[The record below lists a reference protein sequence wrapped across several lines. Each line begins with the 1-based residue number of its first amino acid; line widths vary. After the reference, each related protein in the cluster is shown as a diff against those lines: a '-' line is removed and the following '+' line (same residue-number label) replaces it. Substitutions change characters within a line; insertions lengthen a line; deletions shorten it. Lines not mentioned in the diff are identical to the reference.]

1 MKRKWMI
8 PLLTGIFAA
17 SLIIGITTAYFSDS
31 AAVSPDIT
39 AGTVVIDLSES
50 FNPPTNWQ
58 AGETTPKGILI
69 KNMGNKRAYIR
80 VRVAGVWQ
88 KDGADTALDINNVQ
102 VTNNSSDWVLSG
114 GYYYYKHVLNA
125 GATTSPLNLSV
136 KLLSKDEK
144 YDGHTFMLKAYSQAV
159 QATNGAYMD
168 VWGLSSLPPEVEILS
183 LP

>member
-8 PLLTGIFAA
+8 PLLTSIFAA

-39 AGTVVIDLSES
+39 AGTVVIELRETFTSP
-50 FNPPTNWQ
+50 NNWQ
-58 AGETTPKGILI
+58 AGETTSKQIFI
-69 KNMGNKRAYIR
+69 DNKGNKRAYVR

-88 KDGADTALDINNVQ
+88 KNGADTALDINNVQ
-102 VTNNSSDWVLSG
+102 VTNNSSDWVLSE

-125 GATTSPLNLSV
+125 GVTTSPLNLSV
-136 KLLSKDEK
+136 KLLSMDEK
-144 YDGHTFMLKAYSQAV
+144 YDGHAFMLKAYSQAV

-168 VWGLSSLPPEVEILS
+168 VWGLSSLPTGVEILS

>member
-1 MKRKWMI
+1 MKRKWII
-8 PLLTGIFAA
+8 PLLTSIFAA

-39 AGTVVIDLSES
+39 AGTVVIELRETFTSP
-50 FNPPTNWQ
+50 NNWQ
-58 AGETTPKGILI
+58 AGDTTSKIIYIDNL
-69 KNMGNKRAYIR
+69 GNKRAYVR

-88 KDGADTALDINNVQ
+88 KNGADTALDINNVQ
-102 VTNNSSDWVLSG
+102 VTNNSSNWIYSN

-125 GATTSPLNLSV
+125 GVTTSPFDLSV
-136 KLLSKDEK
+136 KLLSMDEK

-168 VWGLSSLPPEVEILS
+168 VWGLSSLPPGVEILS

>member
-31 AAVSPDIT
+31 AAVSPNIT
-39 AGTVVIDLSES
+39 AGTVDIDLRETFSS
-50 FNPPTNWQ
+50 PTNWQ
-58 AGETTPKGILI
+58 AGDTTSKII
-69 KNMGNKRAYIR
+69 YIDNIGNKRAYIR

-88 KDGADTALDINNVQ
+88 KNQVDTALDINNVQ

-168 VWGLSSLPPEVEILS
+168 VWGLSSLPPGVEILS

>member
-8 PLLTGIFAA
+8 PLLTSIFAA

-39 AGTVVIDLSES
+39 AGTVVIDLSEN

-58 AGETTPKGILI
+58 AGETTPKEILI
-69 KNMGNKRAYIR
+69 KNTGNKRAYIR

-88 KDGADTALDINNVQ
+88 KDQADTALDINNVQ

-114 GYYYYKHVLNA
+114 G
-125 GATTSPLNLSV
+125 
-136 KLLSKDEK
+136 
-144 YDGHTFMLKAYSQAV
+144 
-159 QATNGAYMD
+159 
-168 VWGLSSLPPEVEILS
+168 
-183 LP
+183 